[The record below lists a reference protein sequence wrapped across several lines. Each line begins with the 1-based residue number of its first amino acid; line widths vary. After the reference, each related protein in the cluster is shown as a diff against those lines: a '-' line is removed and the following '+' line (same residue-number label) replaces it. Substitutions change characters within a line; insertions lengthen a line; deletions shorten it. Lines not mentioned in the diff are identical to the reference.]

1 MDQTKHTQPA
11 NDRRRPGRRVVLV
24 AAAVAFALLGDQA
37 LYAVL
42 PVCFEEL
49 GLTPFQVG
57 VLLSANR
64 WIRLFT
70 NQVAE
75 RLTRRFDARWL
86 MLGVLIL
93 GSFLTV
99 AYGTCCLFS
108 VLLTARLLWGLC
120 WSVMRQIGVMTA
132 IESATTGDLG
142 RAIGLYNGV
151 TRLGSVTGH
160 FVGALLYDVIG
171 FSATFLI
178 FGAISLLAAPLGTA
192 ARKRPEPER
201 LPGANSDGRR
211 RGSALIALL
220 FCGFVAGCVGPG
232 LVTSTLGFV
241 LKARV
246 GGSISMAGLA
256 VGVATLNGLVLASRN
271 VINSLGAPVLGGL
284 LDRIGHRRGACG
296 FCGGAALVL
305 LAASAASHT
314 AALVSLIMI
323 FFVCATSV
331 LVVFGA
337 AAGGGGS
344 RTYAWYATAVDLGA
358 AIGPL
363 AGWTMVEFGHSPTK
377 AFAVG
382 GGLYALA
389 ALASFV
395 AVQTATDSNG
405 AGDA

>member
-11 NDRRRPGRRVVLV
+11 NDRPHPSRRVVLV

-42 PVCFEEL
+42 PVCFEQL
-49 GLTPFQVG
+49 GLIPFQVG

-64 WIRLFT
+64 WIRLLT

-93 GSFLTV
+93 GSLLTV
-99 AYGTCCLFS
+99 AYGTCRLFS
-108 VLLTARLLWGLC
+108 ALLTARLLWGLC

-132 IESATTGDLG
+132 IESATTGSLG
-142 RAIGLYNGV
+142 RALGLYNGV
-151 TRLGSVTGH
+151 TRLGSVAGH

-192 ARKRPEPER
+192 ARARPEPER
-201 LPGANSDGRR
+201 LPGASLDGRR
-211 RGSALIALL
+211 RGSALMALL

-232 LVTSTLGFV
+232 LVMSTLGFV

-246 GGSISMAGLA
+246 GSSISIAGLA

-284 LDRIGHRRGACG
+284 LDKIGHRRGASG
-296 FCGGAALVL
+296 FCSGAALVL
-305 LAASAASHT
+305 LAASAASNT
-314 AALVSLIMI
+314 VTLVSLVVI

-331 LVVFGA
+331 LVVYGA

-358 AIGPL
+358 AVGPL

-382 GGLYALA
+382 GALYALA

-395 AVQTATDSNG
+395 AVQTATNS
-405 AGDA
+405 